1 MQVDQRE
8 SPKMK
13 ENGVPR
19 VKYILVAVLQR
30 AREDERLEDE
40 SLSQETPEEGF
51 RYLYIF
57 GAYLSIIFKRYFQ
70 FYLCELTAYGEVTSL
85 QNLLLSVLKTGAENH
100 SVPLF

>member
-1 MQVDQRE
+1 
-8 SPKMK
+8 MK
-13 ENGVPR
+13 ENGVSR
-19 VKYILVAVLQR
+19 VKYILVAVLPR
-30 AREDERLEDE
+30 AKEDERLEQA
-40 SLSQETPEEGF
+40 SRLSQATLRRVFGTYF
-51 RYLYIF
+51 F